1 MKGQVAHAAFSGG
14 FVVAWESFGQDG
26 SLAGV
31 FGQRFG
37 ATGARPIVLT
47 NAEGLFTNANGAAAV
62 LNLELV
68 RKTMGARGL
77 TDPIDQQV
85 HLAVLR
91 RAIGQAD
98 GS

>member
-1 MKGQVAHAAFSGG
+1 VI
-14 FVVAWESFGQDG
+14 
-26 SLAGV
+26 
-31 FGQRFG
+31 G

-47 NAEGLFTNANGAAAV
+47 DTDGLFTRSGGAAAV
-62 LNLELV
+62 IDMEFV
-68 RKTMGARGL
+68 RKTMGTRGL
-77 TDPIDQQV
+77 ADPIDQQV

>member
-1 MKGQVAHAAFSGG
+1 
-14 FVVAWESFGQDG
+14 
-26 SLAGV
+26 
-31 FGQRFG
+31 
-37 ATGARPIVLT
+37 
-47 NAEGLFTNANGAAAV
+47 
-62 LNLELV
+62 LV

-85 HLAVLR
+85 HLAVLC

>member
-1 MKGQVAHAAFSGG
+1 VRDPARSVCRA
-14 FVVAWESFGQDG
+14 VI
-26 SLAGV
+26 
-31 FGQRFG
+31 G

-47 NAEGLFTNANGAAAV
+47 DTDGLFTRSDGAAAV
-62 LNLELV
+62 IDMEFV
-68 RKTMGARGL
+68 RKTMGTRGL
-77 TDPIDQQV
+77 ADPIDQQV

>member
-1 MKGQVAHAAFSGG
+1 VI
-14 FVVAWESFGQDG
+14 
-26 SLAGV
+26 
-31 FGQRFG
+31 G

-47 NAEGLFTNANGAAAV
+47 DAEGLFTNTTGGAAAI
-62 LNLELV
+62 NLEWV